1 MARAKKPASDVQL
14 IGDKSAARSIV
25 AERERFNQA
34 LVERDIETIRFILA
48 ERATLVPGDEADL
61 INGRDAQIQAWQT
74 IFTSMPDVNYVR
86 IPQRVEIG
94 DDGSLAAESGR
105 WRGGW
110 STDGMAI
117 SYSGRYFAKW
127 RSEGTEWQIEA
138 ETFVT
143 LKRSGGMV

>member
-1 MARAKKPASDVQL
+1 MARTRKNTSDVQL
-14 IGDKSAARSIV
+14 IGDKPAGRAIL

-61 INGRDAQIQAWQT
+61 IEGRDAQIDAWET
-74 IFTSMPDVNYVR
+74 IFSNMPDVSYVR
-86 IPQRVEIG
+86 TPQRIEIG
-94 DDGSLAAESGR
+94 DDGSLAAETGR

-110 STDGMAI
+110 STEGMSI

-127 RSEGTEWQIEA
+127 RSEGSEWQIEA

-143 LKRSGGMV
+143 LKRSGGMS